1 MARGKENSLA
11 PGFRFHPT
19 DEELVWYYLKRKVSG
34 KNFRFDPISVID
46 IYKTEPWDL
55 PGKSKLKTRD
65 LEWYFFSFLDKKY
78 GNSSRTN
85 RATEKGYWKTTGKD
99 RPVKHNSR
107 DVGMK
112 KTLVFHSGRAPTGA
126 RTNWVM
132 HEYRLSNEELE
143 KAGIQQK
150 DPYVLC
156 RIFQKSGTGPKNGE
170 KYGAPVMEEE
180 WDDDD
185 VTCVPGEEA
194 AADVLALSEEPH
206 VEAIGVNDG
215 AYVEAFDLD
224 QNLDTG
230 IPSESAPP
238 PSNFYYGETSHYI
251 EHSGDFVEDD
261 TKAVIGTGET
271 LEYRGDQMFY
281 NYPEHHETVGNP
293 VKNEYMTSQSPEDLK
308 FVDLSEHNEADAKS
322 VKDEC
327 FLEPSDDANPAV
339 VNYSLNE
346 PYLNATENTPIG
358 DGLFLE
364 ANDLSNPV
372 ESNAGFDML
381 DEYLTYFDA
390 NDDIS
395 QYIDF
400 DSCGMMGVENYV
412 PDEAPADQKQLV
424 NGETEPQPMGGEHV
438 QPEPQPLGGEHLV
451 QPVDTDDASSSKKT
465 AEFKFESDGNY
476 PFIKKASHMMLGSIP
491 APPAFASEFPGKEAM
506 RRLNSGAASSSSVH
520 VTSAM
525 IRIRD
530 ITSSDNRMD
539 WSFGKDGVVNLVFSV
554 QLSQDDGNSG
564 NLVPVGG
571 SLSGKTGCVV
581 MRGWFLFM
589 FFWVLFLSMSIKIGS
604 YIYTR

>member
-1 MARGKENSLA
+1 MGRNSLA

-55 PGKSKLKTRD
+55 PGKSKLKTGD

-99 RPVKHNSR
+99 RPVLHNSR
-107 DVGMK
+107 NVGMK
-112 KTLVFHSGRAPTGA
+112 KTLVFHSGRAPKGA

-143 KAGIQQK
+143 KSGIQQK

-170 KYGAPVMEEE
+170 QYGAPIAEEE

-185 VTCVPGEEA
+185 VTCVPGEL
-194 AADVLALSEEPH
+194 AADNVVVVSGGPN
-206 VEAIGVNDG
+206 VETNDVSNG
-215 AYVEAFDLD
+215 AYVEAFDND
-224 QNLDTG
+224 QNFDTG
-230 IPSESAPP
+230 IPSECPP
-238 PSNFYYGETSHYI
+238 LNFYYGETSNYV
-251 EHSGDFVEDD
+251 EHSVEFVDD
-261 TKAVIGTGET
+261 VTTAVIGSGET
-271 LEYRGDQMFY
+271 SEYCEDQKFFDLPVDYEMGGKPVKDEYLTSENCDDLKYFDV
-281 NYPEHHETVGNP
+281 PEHYET
-293 VKNEYMTSQSPEDLK
+293 
-308 FVDLSEHNEADAKS
+308 DAKL

-327 FLEPSDDANPAV
+327 FIEPSNDTNPAD
-339 VNYSLNE
+339 VNYPLNE
-346 PYLNATENTPIG
+346 PYFNPTENPPVG

-364 ANDLSNPV
+364 TNDLSNPV
-372 ESNAGFDML
+372 ESTAGFDML

-390 NDDIS
+390 DDDIS

-400 DSCGMMGVENYV
+400 DSCGMMGVENSV
-412 PDEAPADQKQLV
+412 PDQSPVDQKQLV
-424 NGETEPQPMGGEHV
+424 NGETEQLPMGV
-438 QPEPQPLGGEHLV
+438 EHLA
-451 QPVDTDDASSSKKT
+451 QAEDTNDASSSKQKP
-465 AEFKFESDGNY
+465 EFKLESDVNY
-476 PFIKKASHMMLGSIP
+476 PFIKKASHMMLGNIP
-491 APPAFASEFPGKEAM
+491 APPAFASEFPAKDAIV
-506 RRLNSGAASSSSVH
+506 RLNSGAASSSSVH
-520 VTSAM
+520 VTAGM

-554 QLSQDDGNSG
+554 QLSQNDGNSG
-564 NLVPVGG
+564 NLVPMDG

-589 FFWVLFLSMSIKIGS
+589 FFWVLFLSMSFKIGS
-604 YIYTR
+604 YVYTR

>member
-34 KNFRFDPISVID
+34 KNFRFDPISVVD

-99 RPVKHNSR
+99 RPIKHNSR

-194 AADVLALSEEPH
+194 AANVVAVSEEPDN
-206 VEAIGVNDG
+206 EANDFNNG

-238 PSNFYYGETSHYI
+238 PLNFYHGETSNYI
-251 EHSGDFVEDD
+251 EHYGDFVEDD

-271 LEYRGDQMFY
+271 SEYCEHQMFFG
-281 NYPEHHETVGNP
+281 YPEHYETVGNP
-293 VKNEYMTSQSPEDLK
+293 VKNEYITSQNPEDLK
-308 FVDLSEHNEADAKS
+308 FVDLTEHYEADAKP

-327 FLEPSDDANPAV
+327 FLEPSDGANPSV

-346 PYLNATENTPIG
+346 PYLDATENNKPFG

-364 ANDLSNPV
+364 TNDLSNPV
-372 ESNAGFDML
+372 ESTAGFDML

-400 DSCGMMGVENYV
+400 DSCGNV
-412 PDEAPADQKQLV
+412 PDQAPSNQKLL
-424 NGETEPQPMGGEHV
+424 NGETEPQPMGGDHLV
-438 QPEPQPLGGEHLV
+438 QPEPQPMGGEHLV
-451 QPVDTDDASSSKKT
+451 QPEDTDDASLSKKMP
-465 AEFKFESDGNY
+465 ESKFESDGNY

-491 APPAFASEFPGKEAM
+491 APPAFASEFPAKEAM
-506 RRLNSGAASSSSVH
+506 LRLNSGASSSSSVH
-520 VTSAM
+520 VTAGM

-554 QLSQDDGNSG
+554 QLSQNDGNSG

-589 FFWVLFLSMSIKIGS
+589 FLWVLFLSMSFKIGS
-604 YIYTR
+604 YICTR